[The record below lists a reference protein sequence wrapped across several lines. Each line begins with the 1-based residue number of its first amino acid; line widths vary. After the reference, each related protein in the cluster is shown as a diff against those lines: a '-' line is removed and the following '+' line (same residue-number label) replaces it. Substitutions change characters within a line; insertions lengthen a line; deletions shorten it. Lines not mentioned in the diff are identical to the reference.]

1 MGGRNHYME
10 SQTFFDIIANP
21 IITIA
26 IGFAYIVLAI
36 TASNVLNSRISE
48 PDKKISLIICTI
60 TTIILIGAGI
70 SWFKQP
76 ELTYNPTTDT
86 VQFKTIENRHYQQ
99 NKITSVKSIDEFKFE
114 NSILHAKL
122 NHITLSGYTKNYN
135 DQTKFQIN
143 LHLETDHRQTSHYH
157 NSWRDYPVTTDL
169 TLNQI
174 KILLKAIKDQNIKF
188 MIKSN
193 EELEIYLPNQYLTE
207 FQKDLN

>member
-1 MGGRNHYME
+1 ME
-10 SQTFFDIIANP
+10 SQTFSDIVTNP

-26 IGFAYIVLAI
+26 IGFAYIILAI
-36 TASNVLNSRISE
+36 TASNVLNSKVSE

-76 ELTYNPTTDT
+76 VLTYNPNSDII
-86 VQFKTIENRHYQQ
+86 QFKTIENKHYQQ
-99 NKITSVKSIDEFKFE
+99 NKIASVKSIDEFKFE

-122 NHITLSGYTKNYN
+122 NHVALNSYTKDYN

-143 LHLETDHRQTSHYH
+143 LHLETNHRQTSPYH
-157 NSWRDYPVTTDL
+157 ERWRDYPVTTNL

-174 KILLKAIKDQNIKF
+174 KILLKAIKEQNVKF
-188 MIKSN
+188 MIKSD
-193 EELEIYLPNQYLTE
+193 EELEIYLPNEYLTE

>member
-1 MGGRNHYME
+1 ME
-10 SQTFFDIIANP
+10 SQTFFDILTNP
-21 IITIA
+21 IVTIA

-36 TASNVLNSRISE
+36 TASNVLNPKVSQ

-76 ELTYNPTTDT
+76 KLSYNPNSDI
-86 VQFKTIENRHYQQ
+86 VQFKAIENEHYQQ

-122 NHITLSGYTKNYN
+122 NKVALNNYTKDYN
-135 DQTKFQIN
+135 DQTKFQLN
-143 LHLETDHRQTSHYH
+143 LYLKTDHRQTSPH
-157 NSWRDYPVTTDL
+157 NERWRDYRVATNL

-174 KILLKAIKDQNIKF
+174 KILLKAIKEQNVKF
-188 MIKSN
+188 MIKSD
-193 EELEIYLPNQYLTE
+193 EELEIYLPNGYLTD

>member
-1 MGGRNHYME
+1 ME
-10 SQTFFDIIANP
+10 SQTFPNIVTNP

-26 IGFAYIVLAI
+26 IVFAYIILAI
-36 TASNVLNSRISE
+36 TGSNVLNSKVSE

-60 TTIILIGAGI
+60 TSIILIGAGI
-70 SWFKQP
+70 SWLKQP
-76 ELTYNPTTDT
+76 KLTYNPATDI
-86 VQFKTIENRHYQQ
+86 VQFKEIQNKHNHQ

-122 NHITLSGYTKNYN
+122 NHVALNNYTKNYN

-143 LHLETDHRQTSHYH
+143 LHLETDHRQTSSYYER
-157 NSWRDYPVTTDL
+157 WRDYPVTTDL

-174 KILLKAIKDQNIKF
+174 KILLKAIKEQNIKF